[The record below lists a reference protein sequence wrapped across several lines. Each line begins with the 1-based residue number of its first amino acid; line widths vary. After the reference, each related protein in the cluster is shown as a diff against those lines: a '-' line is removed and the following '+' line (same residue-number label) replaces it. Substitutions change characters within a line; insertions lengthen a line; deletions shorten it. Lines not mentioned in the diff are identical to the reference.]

1 MQKYLF
7 LPMYVGISVQPMAIA
22 AVDCRQQQRRHR
34 LVVVHSTLFLDGG
47 GNGTGPRDGPG
58 DGAFA

>member
-7 LPMYVGISVQPMAIA
+7 LPMYVGISVQPTAIA
-22 AVDCRQQQRRHR
+22 AVDYRQQQCRRR
-34 LVVVHSTLFLDGG
+34 LLVVRCTLFLDGG
-47 GNGTGPRDGPG
+47 GDGAGPRDGPG

>member
-7 LPMYVGISVQPMAIA
+7 LPMYVGISVQLMAIA
-22 AVDCRQQQRRHR
+22 AVDCSQPQRRRR

-47 GNGTGPRDGPG
+47 GDGARPRVGPG
-58 DGAFA
+58 DGVFA